1 MADTYGKLYSRLVG
15 EVDDALQMIAN
26 GYGREGYG
34 KDQLVIDVGE
44 KLKNALLEAEDEF
57 ISVRE
62 FSDDEEDE
70 QEEEDGADYKQV
82 YGAVEEGIK
91 ALRREVMKELGR
103 QYQKDRLGEPFLYY
117 FMDSLSG
124 ILDMAE
130 VIRHDTRG
138 EKAEVPAAAPP
149 PAAE

>member
-1 MADTYGKLYSRLVG
+1 MVG

-57 ISVRE
+57 ICVNE
-62 FSDDEEDE
+62 FSDDEEEDE
-70 QEEEDGADYKQV
+70 QEEEDGADYKLV
-82 YGAVEEGIK
+82 YFSVEEGIK
-91 ALRREVMKELGR
+91 ALRREVMKALGR
-103 QYQKDRLGEPFLYY
+103 QYAKGRLGEPFLYY
-117 FMDSLSG
+117 FIDALSG

-130 VIRHDTRG
+130 VIRQDTLE
-138 EKAEVPAAAPP
+138 EKPEATADLVPPGAE
-149 PAAE
+149 